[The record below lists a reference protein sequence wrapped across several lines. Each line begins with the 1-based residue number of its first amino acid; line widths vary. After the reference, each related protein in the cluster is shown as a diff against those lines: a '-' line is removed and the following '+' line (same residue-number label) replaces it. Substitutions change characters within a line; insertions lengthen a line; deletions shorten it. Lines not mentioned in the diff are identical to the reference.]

1 MAGLMA
7 LLTILS
13 AVPGRLEGRQLDL
26 QLHATA
32 QGLERAAA
40 VGVWVPP
47 GEAIRQ
53 LLDLVKQGGWLGG
66 QVCCQSCTSSPDA
79 VAAAVEPLISC

>member
-26 QLHATA
+26 ELHATA

-47 GEAIRQ
+47 GDAIRQ
-53 LLDLVKQGGWLGG
+53 LLDLVKQGGWRGG
-66 QVCCQSCTSSPDA
+66 VRTCSVPSTSCCTMLPLSSR
-79 VAAAVEPLISC
+79 SRM

>member
-26 QLHATA
+26 ELHATA

-40 VGVWVPP
+40 VGVWVPSE
-47 GEAIRQ
+47 EAIRQ
-53 LLDLVKQGGWLGG
+53 LLDLVKQGGW
-66 QVCCQSCTSSPDA
+66 V
-79 VAAAVEPLISC
+79 VIHH